1 MLKKYRIEGGRVVA
15 GGNGRGGILV
25 FVNPDEAERGM
36 LTQKLRID
44 EHTLNS
50 ALDPNELAR
59 IEFEPRHAAL
69 ITKRPKRYSAED
81 NFLFNVS
88 SVGMFLFSG
97 RLVIVLNEDI
107 PLFEGKMFGRVKSLQ
122 ELALK
127 IIYRSIFHFEEH
139 LRVINMCSEDLE
151 HEINKAMENRTLLNL
166 FTLEKSLVYYLNA
179 IGSNGRVIDRLKSCA
194 GRLRLTAESVDLLED
209 LSIENTQCL
218 EQARIYSEVLAGL
231 MDARVSVVSNNL
243 NVLMKTL
250 NIVMI
255 GLMVPTFLVSLFS
268 MNVPIPLSERPV
280 TFWIVLA
287 ASGLL
292 SLGVILLSKLKRW

>member
-1 MLKKYRIEGGRVVA
+1 MLKHYRIEGGRVVA

-25 FVNPDEAERGM
+25 FVNPDEAERVM

-50 ALDPNELAR
+50 ALDPNELSR
-59 IEFEPRHAAL
+59 IEFEPRHAAI

-151 HEINKAMENRTLLNL
+151 HEINRAMENRTLLNL

-194 GRLRLTAESVDLLED
+194 GKLRLTPESVDLLED